1 MNAPRTPSGRRHR
14 ERGAALLLA
23 MVILTLVTTLAA
35 GMVWQQWR
43 AVEVEAASRAR
54 SQSEWIL
61 IGALDWARLILSE
74 DGRNNRA
81 DDLGEPW
88 ATPLAESR
96 LSTFLAADRN
106 NNSAADNEGIE
117 AFLSGQI
124 EDAQARYN
132 LRNLVDNTNKVLP
145 AELAIFEKVCA
156 VAGLSPQAAQSL
168 ATTLRAAWY
177 VGPGA
182 PNDAPVAPTR
192 VDDLRW
198 LGFDEA
204 SLERLRPW
212 VTLLPVRNT
221 QVNLNTAAPEVIAAV
236 MGVDLGTAQ
245 RLVEARRRKRF
256 ETQND
261 VQPFLPPA
269 STTPI
274 DLNRVSFTSNYF
286 YINGRLRLGD
296 RVIEEVTLV
305 RRNGREVLALQRE
318 RHSSHLGG
326 R

>member
-1 MNAPRTPSGRRHR
+1 MSAARRATHQ
-14 ERGAALLLA
+14 RGAALLLA
-23 MVILTLVTTLAA
+23 MVILTLITTLAA

-43 AVEVEAASRAR
+43 AVEIEAAQRAR
-54 SQSEWIL
+54 AQSEWIL

-74 DGRNNRA
+74 DGRNRTQV

-106 NNSAADNEGIE
+106 NNNAADTEGIE

-132 LRNLVDNTNKVLP
+132 LGNLVDNSNKVVP
-145 AELAIFEKVCA
+145 AEVAMLEKLCGF
-156 VAGLSPQAAQSL
+156 AGLSSQAAL
-168 ATTLRAAWY
+168 TIANTLRDAWF

-182 PNDAPVAPTR
+182 PANAPVAPTR
-192 VDDLRW
+192 VDDLQW
-198 LGFDEA
+198 LGIDEA

-212 VTLLPVRNT
+212 ITLLPIRDAK
-221 QVNLNTAAPEVIAAV
+221 VNLNTASPEVIAAV
-236 MGVDLGTAQ
+236 IPGMDLGSAQ
-245 RLVEARRRKRF
+245 RMVEARRRTRF
-256 ETQND
+256 TSVDE
-261 VQPFLPPA
+261 VRPFLPAAVPNLNA
-269 STTPI
+269 
-274 DLNRVSFTSNYF
+274 NRVDVKTNYF
-286 YINGRLRLGD
+286 FITGRLRLGD
-296 RVIEEVTLV
+296 RVIEETTLV
-305 RRNGREVLALQRE
+305 RRNIREVIALQRE

>member
-1 MNAPRTPSGRRHR
+1 MSAARRATHQ
-14 ERGAALLLA
+14 RGAALLLA
-23 MVILTLVTTLAA
+23 MVILTLITTLAA

-43 AVEVEAASRAR
+43 AVEIEAAQRAR
-54 SQSEWIL
+54 AQSEWIL

-132 LRNLVDNTNKVLP
+132 LRNLVDNQNKVVP
-145 AELAIFEKVCA
+145 AELATLEKLCGF
-156 VAGLSPQAAQSL
+156 AGLSPQAAQTLS
-168 ATTLRAAWY
+168 TTLRAAWF

-182 PNDAPVAPTR
+182 PDDAPVAPTR
-192 VDDLRW
+192 IDDLRW

-204 SLERLRPW
+204 SLARLRPW
-212 VTLLPVRNT
+212 ITLLPVRDT
-221 QVNLNTAAPEVIAAV
+221 KVNLNTAPAEVIAAV
-236 MGVDLGTAQ
+236 MSGIDLGTAQ
-245 RLVEARRRKRF
+245 RMVEARRRKRF
-256 ETQND
+256 ENTND
-261 VQPFLPPA
+261 LQPLLPA
-269 STTPI
+269 TATAI
-274 DLNRVSFTSNYF
+274 DTNRVSWTSNYF
-286 YINGRLRLGD
+286 LVNGRLRLGD

-305 RRNGREVLALQRE
+305 RRNNRDVLTLQRE